1 MFAQNQ
7 AILPK
12 IGIVLGVVLTCWLLI
27 GVVAAQTQ
35 PKSTPT
41 AIGAT
46 PVRQASAT
54 VRGSTTPVA
63 APRTP
68 TASTFT
74 PPVRL
79 DQPGPAARRPV
90 AFSAET
96 ALSAFTADEARAYR
110 ALHPHP
116 EPLP

>member
-74 PPVRL
+74 PPL
-79 DQPGPAARRPV
+79 RPV

-96 ALSAFTADEARAYR
+96 ALPAFTADEARAYR